1 MNSQFLRAAAA
12 ATLWRRLGFGRCLV
26 REPATPQA
34 YQAHRALRLYS
45 YDRICTVFAPTVR
58 HMGSLHHPVH
68 TLIVNPPAAVRRAS
82 RFNSP
87 AAAAAGNN
95 SGSTRCSS
103 SSIGGNGDSA
113 SAATFPALPCTR
125 VADSSSHWLP
135 SLARAKIRQGVSFT
149 RLSAAAKGDWTSAD
163 VLTVEQKALHAVRR
177 EGWSVPGA
185 AVVLFS
191 AHWSEA
197 SRALQEWL
205 SVRLSALSPISSSKD
220 KGDKAGSL
228 EFAVISSE
236 EAPLLLRVFGVAALP
251 HCLLMVNGRVVCELP
266 AGASAARQDAFVAAV
281 SSTVST
287 DHEHKEQTPCPR
299 VHLLDQLEAAI
310 RRRSPRDLNEI
321 EALLHKLKEDLLVS
335 ADTSESNR
343 QPTLPRRSFGMRN
356 TGGAALKSS
365 FGSDRKDDYQAAS
378 PADYLLDSD
387 ERAAK
392 LAALATVALFDA
404 PAIHI
409 ADLQALHEVLSWA
422 MHSRRASSANKQRRE
437 PPPVRAGL
445 RATLETVLEREE
457 PQWAPDDCPII
468 RRLPLYN
475 QCLLNKSLFAKA
487 PGAQPLRSPRTP
499 LATPT
504 TTEDAGAGAEAS
516 TTVTAEGTGTP
527 FPEECL
533 KVELWRLAEWLA
545 RTRRCLSSRLFLD
558 KAEASALDLAMTAHV
573 EWLEDA
579 ATCNYMQINVA
590 GQQEKAAGIG
600 TGPAA
605 PRSKLQPGTV
615 HEKEGNKKRG
625 VHPFNVWFEPRAPS
639 AGRTLLTCM
648 YTALGPD
655 DRRVQQTIGRF
666 DVAVKAH
673 EFYPVKFPHTK
684 ARRGGKPRMM
694 RGRSGRWFWLG
705 PYWRPPWAPKGK
717 SFTEDWHL
725 TNAAA

>member
-95 SGSTRCSS
+95 SGSNRCSS

-191 AHWSEA
+191 AH
-197 SRALQEWL
+197 
-205 SVRLSALSPISSSKD
+205 SSKD
-220 KGDKAGSL
+220 KGDKAVSL

-266 AGASAARQDAFVAAV
+266 AGSSAARQDAFVAAV

-287 DHEHKEQTPCPR
+287 DHEHKEQT
-299 VHLLDQLEAAI
+299 
-310 RRRSPRDLNEI
+310 
-321 EALLHKLKEDLLVS
+321 ALLHKLKEDLLVS

-343 QPTLPRRSFGMRN
+343 QPTLPRRTFGMRN

-365 FGSDRKDDYQAAS
+365 FGLNRKDDYQAAS

-445 RATLETVLEREE
+445 RATLEKVLEREE